1 MAPPRKVTPR
11 RGDVYLVDFEPTR
24 GAEIRKTRPGVI
36 IQNDI
41 SNRWSPVTIVAAIT
55 SHFDAELYPTEVLI
69 RRGEGGLQTDSVALL
84 NQIRSIDKARLV
96 RLLGKISAETMKGID
111 RALVLSLGLVRL

>member
-1 MAPPRKVTPR
+1 MAPGRKVTPR
-11 RGDVYLVDFEPTR
+11 RGDVYLVDFDPTR
-24 GAEIRKTRPGVI
+24 GAEIRKTRPAVI

-41 SNRWSPVTIVAAIT
+41 ANQWSPVTIVAAIT
-55 SHFDAELYPTEVLI
+55 SHFDEEPYPTEVFI

-96 RLLGKISAETMKGID
+96 RLLGAISAETMERID
-111 RALVLSLGLVRL
+111 RALVLSLGLVQL